1 MLIRL
6 ACLEAIC
13 SKIFFTG
20 VCDKNKILN
29 GERAFILNTKQIS
42 HEPIRVNF

>member
-13 SKIFFTG
+13 SKILVTG
-20 VCDKNKILN
+20 VCDKNKMLN
-29 GERAFILNTKQIS
+29 GERAFILNT
-42 HEPIRVNF
+42 